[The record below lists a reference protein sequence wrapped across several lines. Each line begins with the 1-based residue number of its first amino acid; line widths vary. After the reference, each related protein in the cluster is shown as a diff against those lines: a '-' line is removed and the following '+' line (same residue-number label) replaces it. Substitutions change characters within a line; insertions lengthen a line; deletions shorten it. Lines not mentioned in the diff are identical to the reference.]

1 MTLGSAL
8 LIIALFLFVVA
19 FVARP
24 LITGAGARVTEAER
38 HLSELL
44 AARDHTLS
52 SLADLEMDNV
62 LQKIP
67 PEDYAAER
75 AELLQKGA
83 EILRQIDT
91 LADEGLMEAAA
102 VVSVRSNAKDP
113 EAELEAAVARMRAGD
128 EAPTGGEAPSDGF
141 CPRCGEPVVASDRFC
156 SHCGAALTTEGSRA

>member
-91 LADEGLMEAAA
+91 LADEGLMEGRLWSAC
-102 VVSVRSNAKDP
+102 
-113 EAELEAAVARMRAGD
+113 
-128 EAPTGGEAPSDGF
+128 APTQRIQKRNWRLPLHGCGPEMKHQPAGKHQATGF
-141 CPRCGEPVVASDRFC
+141 ARGAENLWLPVIASAVIAGR
-156 SHCGAALTTEGSRA
+156 R